1 MVPAANTC
9 SPAGST
15 HGLREANKQ
24 QCHCG
29 RAPGLP
35 RLFTLTVLEP
45 EQAQSPVQK
54 PSFRSPDFGGR
65 EDQLRALEQA
75 GSSAARPSLN
85 TDYDVSSSRGEKPK
99 QPTTFY
105 KLIME
110 RDREMRT
117 NRKTAFFPFE
127 VLPTS
132 LAPCQHKLGHS
143 RAAKLVKLFK
153 AARVTLFTAND

>member
-54 PSFRSPDFGGR
+54 PSFRSPDFGGW

-75 GSSAARPSLN
+75 GSSAARPNLN
-85 TDYDVSSSRGEKPK
+85 TDYDVSSSQGGKTQTTHDLLQVRYGEGQGDGDK
-99 QPTTFY
+99 QENSF
-105 KLIME
+105 
-110 RDREMRT
+110 
-117 NRKTAFFPFE
+117 
-127 VLPTS
+127 LP
-132 LAPCQHKLGHS
+132 
-143 RAAKLVKLFK
+143 V
-153 AARVTLFTAND
+153 